1 MRQLNLLDDYPS
13 ITINGSEMNQVL
25 KYFGGAKYSELP
37 TYSATQWQFWHQKNR
52 RKFKTVMG
60 YFNALRPTAAMDIGK
75 KLEKECVQDVASFII
90 EKRPDLNLRPED
102 FLLDHGNHLDK
113 WTRCNIGKMW
123 QKKHGT
129 YKRAEFLFAAPDA
142 YCEKANIVID
152 AKVTANAE
160 INEAFTEELLN
171 RYQAQMQAQMT
182 IYETKQSFLAVY
194 FRTSDDVETA
204 ELVRNPDGTLKRE
217 LIVIKHDDVLE
228 NDIITCGSMAMEFVE
243 NDIYLQPDYKNVND
257 MLLNRLL
264 NMGAKIECGALFV
277 MQNALEEFANT
288 IQIENIFDLKKEV
301 DKVIDAIKS
310 QYSELV
316 EVSDADGNI
325 LKVKCE
331 FSKTS
336 YKELGYYNKEIDNA
350 KEQLRNYNAKKEK
363 NKLQDAIDKLV
374 AERKN
379 FIDTQKDISTRNE
392 NFESLTNEEK
402 EQLLTDIYLSVAVN
416 RRGGLKKMTV
426 IKPE

>member
-1 MRQLNLLDDYPS
+1 M
-13 ITINGSEMNQVL
+13 
-25 KYFGGAKYSELP
+25 
-37 TYSATQWQFWHQKNR
+37 
-52 RKFKTVMG
+52 
-60 YFNALRPTAAMDIGK
+60 
-75 KLEKECVQDVASFII
+75 
-90 EKRPDLNLRPED
+90 
-102 FLLDHGNHLDK
+102 
-113 WTRCNIGKMW
+113 
-123 QKKHGT
+123 
-129 YKRAEFLFAAPDA
+129 
-142 YCEKANIVID
+142 
-152 AKVTANAE
+152 
-160 INEAFTEELLN
+160 
-171 RYQAQMQAQMT
+171 
-182 IYETKQSFLAVY
+182 
-194 FRTSDDVETA
+194 
-204 ELVRNPDGTLKRE
+204 
-217 LIVIKHDDVLE
+217 
-228 NDIITCGSMAMEFVE
+228 
-243 NDIYLQPDYKNVND
+243 
-257 MLLNRLL
+257 
-264 NMGAKIECGALFV
+264 
-277 MQNALEEFANT
+277 
-288 IQIENIFDLKKEV
+288 KKEV

-336 YKELGYYNKEIDNA
+336 YKELDYYNKEIDKA